1 MAQPTVTWLWNNTA
15 NDGAN
20 TGGASGGSGAGGSN
34 WAVMVL
40 ADDRITFLDSQQQDG
55 DPISG
60 NRYGV
65 IISPTQEVEAPK
77 TFVSDLSLSVLDQVP
92 LAGSSRGG
100 GGNFRYP
107 FCVHFGGPTAS
118 VPFLEAWDTI
128 ERNTSNDP
136 YLGGGTPENSTI
148 IAIATTNSSPGA
160 ADWGGTPLAGVSS
173 RIQLDTGP
181 LSGSKALYFN
191 ISHRIPAAFLPRISE
206 SLVLSTR
213 YLFS

>member
-20 TGGASGGSGAGGSN
+20 TGGASGGVGAGGSN
-34 WAVMVL
+34 WVTLVV

-55 DPISG
+55 DPIAG

-77 TFVSDLSLSVLDQVP
+77 TFVSDFSLGILDQIP

-100 GGNFRYP
+100 GGDFRHV
-107 FCVHFGGPTAS
+107 FCIHFGGPTAS
-118 VPFLEAWDTI
+118 APFLEAWDTV
-128 ERNTSNDP
+128 ERNTCNDP
-136 YLGGGTPENSTI
+136 YLGGGTPSNSTI
-148 IAIATTNSSPGA
+148 LAIATTNSAPGS
-160 ADWGGTPLAGVSS
+160 ADWGGIPLAGISS

-181 LSGSKALYFN
+181 LVGSKSLYFN
-191 ISHRIPAAFLPRISE
+191 IAHRLPAAFTARINE